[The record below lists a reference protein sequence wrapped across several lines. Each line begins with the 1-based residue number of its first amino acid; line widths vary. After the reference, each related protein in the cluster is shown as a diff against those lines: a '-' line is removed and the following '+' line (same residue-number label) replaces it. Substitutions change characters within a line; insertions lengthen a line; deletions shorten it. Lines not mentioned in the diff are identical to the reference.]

1 MDELKADPRFEN
13 GFLRIAN
20 ELIVAMARYP
30 FNGSEFR
37 IVIAVI
43 KKTDGWHKSSD
54 VIPFSQI
61 SSFTNLNLRYVKKL
75 VKRLSQD
82 NVLIKKTS
90 PYGNNL
96 SLNKNYYSWRLWKT
110 PGPSNQI
117 DTREVSNLP
126 PEEVSNFIPK
136 PVPEKTP
143 SKDKKEK

>member
-1 MDELKADPRFEN
+1 MDELKANPQFEN

-20 ELIVAMARYP
+20 ELIIAMARYP

-43 KKTDGWHKSSD
+43 KKTDGWHKRSD

-82 NVLIKKTS
+82 NVLFKEPS
-90 PYGNNL
+90 PNGNSL
-96 SLNKNYYSWRLWKT
+96 SLNKNYYGWRLWKT
-110 PGPSNQI
+110 PDPSNRI
-117 DTREVSNLP
+117 DTRGVSNLSP
-126 PEEVSNFIPK
+126 KEVSNFIPK
-136 PVPEKTP
+136 PVSKKTP
-143 SKDKKEK
+143 SKEKKEK